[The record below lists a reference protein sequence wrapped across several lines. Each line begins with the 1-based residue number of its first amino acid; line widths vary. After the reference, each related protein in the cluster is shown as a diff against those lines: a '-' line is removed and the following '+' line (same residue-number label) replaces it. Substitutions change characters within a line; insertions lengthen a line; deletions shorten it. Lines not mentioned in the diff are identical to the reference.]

1 MLSLP
6 RETPGM
12 WQEKTV
18 IPEKKTTTSRDSDR
32 DTIARST
39 LNSMQVPA
47 VTTNLRAE
55 SAEKNRQPG
64 GEPQKG
70 HKPVPVNFL
79 WGMPLPDPV
88 AGDSG

>member
-55 SAEKNRQPG
+55 SAEKNRQP
-64 GEPQKG
+64 EENRKKVTNPYR
-70 HKPVPVNFL
+70 
-79 WGMPLPDPV
+79 
-88 AGDSG
+88 